1 MSDDA
6 QSENESA
13 ENPDEPETSQPTD
26 TQPEAE
32 TDPASADEPAW
43 AEGKSREDL
52 LKQTQALMDTV
63 GNPGQSQQD
72 ISQHPQVQQQNTA
85 PNPNAPQNQA
95 PAQGWQQQ
103 PRNPQGQFQ
112 SPQQGQNLSPQQ
124 QQAAAQQG
132 PLNAPPSP
140 DDFYNDEEGYQ
151 RAMNQWA
158 QQLVQAGINEATS
171 RLQPMMQN
179 QAAQSKMLA
188 KQDPDVAD
196 VFERYEPEIVAL
208 VEQQTQPQA
217 RTVDTWKTAAEVVA
231 GRHRNE
237 LAEAKAEE
245 MAAQMNPSPTNRQGG
260 GQGTPTG
267 GRNYRDA
274 IDELWESD
282 HPYVEYCEE
291 QGMTAEDLREQAA
304 KMGHDPETF
313 VEIFDQ
319 GEWVKTKT
327 GITTSGF

>member
-26 TQPEAE
+26 TPQEEA
-32 TDPASADEPAW
+32 DASSADEPAW

-63 GNPGQSQQD
+63 GNPGQNQTQTQQNPGQQN
-72 ISQHPQVQQQNTA
+72 IQNHPQVQQQNT
-85 PNPNAPQNQA
+85 
-95 PAQGWQQQ
+95 QGGQQWQQQ

-158 QQLVQAGINEATS
+158 QQLVQAGINQATS
-171 RLQPMMQN
+171 QLQPMMQN